1 MHMEAQIKQNA
12 NSILFV
18 SHSFKS
24 NIINLV
30 FITKPKKN

>member
-1 MHMEAQIKQNA
+1 MHMEAQIKQNVS
-12 NSILFV
+12 SILFV
-18 SHSFKS
+18 ADSFKS